1 MTGVLPVAVIAP
13 RRSVRPKRRMITY
26 CRKVFFFSSPV
37 FFFCLTMQLPI
48 LVGPPFYSLRAA
60 SLVPS
65 LWIRRKRAAPST
77 FRSIKRPTAD
87 PGPNLIRLPI
97 VHRLM
102 EEKIHSIF
110 VSFFL
115 VCGDRW
121 CGCADVRMRPA
132 YFLHRRR
139 TQCTKSCRK

>member
-1 MTGVLPVAVIAP
+1 MSIIDQWANGP
-13 RRSVRPKRRMITY
+13 RPCLAASWCPFGGGLVDWSAARSRYSSPEKCSAKKAYDNILS
-26 CRKVFFFSSPV
+26 KSFFFSSPV

-102 EEKIHSIF
+102 EEENSFYFRLIF
-110 VSFFL
+110 
-115 VCGDRW
+115 
-121 CGCADVRMRPA
+121 
-132 YFLHRRR
+132 
-139 TQCTKSCRK
+139 SCLW